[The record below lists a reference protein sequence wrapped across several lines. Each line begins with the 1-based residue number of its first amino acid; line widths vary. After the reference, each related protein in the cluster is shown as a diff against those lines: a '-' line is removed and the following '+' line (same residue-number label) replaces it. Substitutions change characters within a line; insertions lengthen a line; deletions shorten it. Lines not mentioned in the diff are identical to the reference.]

1 MCMAVYTKK
10 WQKKKKK
17 KLKEDQCEKVF
28 NRSNSKS

>member
-10 WQKKKKK
+10 WQKKKK